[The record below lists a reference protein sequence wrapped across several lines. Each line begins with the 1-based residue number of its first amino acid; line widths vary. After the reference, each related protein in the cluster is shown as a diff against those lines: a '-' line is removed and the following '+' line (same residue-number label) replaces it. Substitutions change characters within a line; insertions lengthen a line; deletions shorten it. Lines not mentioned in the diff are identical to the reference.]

1 MAVRFNA
8 PPGWPAPSAS
18 WAPTDDWMPDP
29 TWPAP
34 PADWEFWTL
43 VDQRAEARAG
53 VVSRD
58 AAVPRAADAAVLAGP
73 PRFGMPPR
81 STAATYGTDR
91 GSGLACLRARAA
103 AEWAATA
110 AAAAASEA
118 AAVKPAA
125 RAGAKTV
132 VDASWEIDGL
142 LTSAGR

>member
-1 MAVRFNA
+1 
-8 PPGWPAPSAS
+8 
-18 WAPTDDWMPDP
+18 MPDP
-29 TWPAP
+29 SWPAP

-53 VVSRD
+53 L
-58 AAVPRAADAAVLAGP
+58 AAREAAGSRAADASVVAGP

-91 GSGLACLRARAA
+91 GSWLASLRARAA
-103 AEWAATA
+103 AESTASA
-110 AAAAASEA
+110 AAAAAEA
-118 AAVKPAA
+118 AAKPAP

-132 VDASWEIDGL
+132 VDTSWEIDGL

>member
-43 VDQRAEARAG
+43 VDQRAEAGAG
-53 VVSRD
+53 LVARD
-58 AAVPRAADAAVLAGP
+58 AAVPRAADASVVAGP

-91 GSGLACLRARAA
+91 GSWLASLRARAA
-103 AEWAATA
+103 AESAATA

-125 RAGAKTV
+125 RAGGQTV

>member
-29 TWPAP
+29 SWPAP

-53 VVSRD
+53 L
-58 AAVPRAADAAVLAGP
+58 AAREAAGSRAADASVVAGP

-91 GSGLACLRARAA
+91 GSWLASLRARAA
-103 AEWAATA
+103 AESTASA
-110 AAAAASEA
+110 AAAAAEA
-118 AAVKPAA
+118 AAKPAP

-132 VDASWEIDGL
+132 VDTSWEIDGL

>member
-29 TWPAP
+29 SWPPP
-34 PADWEFWTL
+34 PADWEFWTV
-43 VDQRAEARAG
+43 VDQRAARAG
-53 VVSRD
+53 LAARDVV
-58 AAVPRAADAAVLAGP
+58 ADASEVAAT

-91 GSGLACLRARAA
+91 GSWLASLRARVAADSA
-103 AEWAATA
+103 AE
-110 AAAAASEA
+110 SA
-118 AAVKPAA
+118 AAVAA
-125 RAGAKTV
+125 TPEPGVKVAPRTSNKAV
-132 VDASWEIDGL
+132 VDSAWEIDGL